1 MELVYL
7 WVEDY
12 KNIKKQ
18 GFNFSPRFECK
29 FYDKYDENGKL
40 KDNCKLEIKPKEHIE
55 NFFGDNINVTAIVG
69 KNGSGKSNVLELIKN
84 RSYENPLISS
94 SFISFLESKKITIYF
109 NRKENILNIYTQN
122 MNITINNQSSIKDKK
137 EKERNNKN
145 IQNILIS
152 STPSHS
158 QKEYILLLDFL
169 KNNDIHFPFDIP
181 KIIKFGIHDDS
192 FDLLKLIES
201 YDFDFNIYY
210 NPFDEAIDKRI
221 KVFHILLLLA
231 YLKNYKIDFKV
242 EASKNYNDTIVEL
255 EDKVEDKIKSKI
267 NVFIDSINIHLENFS
282 KNPDHYLDINKIPDN
297 FFKIYAEI
305 IKRKNDEKLLDF
317 KGKEVFGFDFFP
329 NLSNGEY
336 QFTYL
341 FNMIYSL
348 PNKKK
353 ILLLID
359 EGETFLHPNW
369 QKKYIS
375 YLIQFIKDNFPN
387 RKIHIILTS
396 HSPFLLSDIPK
407 ENIIFLDK
415 EENGNCKVL
424 NHDEVLSKKQTFG
437 ANIHTLLSDSF
448 FMEGGLMGEFAKQKI
463 NKIIDFHKEVEK
475 ENKKE
480 KSNFHLLKIRY
491 EEHKTKFWQIQS
503 IIGEEYLKQVV
514 KNHLGDI
521 ENILLGHN
529 QAKREEI
536 KRLRKEADRLENM

>member
-12 KNIKKQ
+12 KNIKRQ
-18 GFNFSPRFECK
+18 GFNFSPRFECE
-29 FYDKYDENGKL
+29 FHDKYDENGKL
-40 KDNCKLEIKPKEHIE
+40 EENCQLEIKSNDYVE
-55 NFFGDNINVTAIVG
+55 NFFDEKGKINVTAIVG
-69 KNGSGKSNVLELIKN
+69 KNGSGKSNVLALIKN
-84 RSYENPLISS
+84 ISYENPFISS
-94 SFISFLESKKITIYF
+94 SAISFLESKKITIYF
-109 NRKENILNIYTQN
+109 NRKENILNIYVQN
-122 MNITINNQSSIKDKK
+122 MNITINNKSSIKDKK

-169 KNNDIHFPFDIP
+169 KNNNIYFPFNVP
-181 KIIKFGIHDDS
+181 KIIQFGIHDD
-192 FDLLKLIES
+192 FADLLKLIES
-201 YDFDFNIYY
+201 NDFDFYTYY
-210 NPFDEAIDKRI
+210 NVFDDAIDKRI
-221 KVFHILLLLA
+221 KVFHVLLLLA

-267 NVFIDSINIHLENFS
+267 NLFIDSINIHLEDFS
-282 KNPDHYLDINKIPDN
+282 KNPEHYLDINKIPHN

-305 IKRKNDEKLLDF
+305 IKRKNDKELLDF
-317 KGKEVFGFDFFP
+317 KGKKVFGFDFFP
-329 NLSNGEY
+329 KLSNGEY

-348 PNKKK
+348 TNKEN

-407 ENIIFLDK
+407 QNIIFLDK
-415 EENGNCKVL
+415 DENGNCKVVDGL
-424 NHDEVLSKKQTFG
+424 KEKKQTFG

-448 FMEGGLMGEFAKQKI
+448 FMEDGLMGEFAKSKI
-463 NKIIDFHKEVEK
+463 DKAIKLLNKEHLTQDELKYCEQII
-475 ENKKE
+475 
-480 KSNFHLLKIRY
+480 
-491 EEHKTKFWQIQS
+491 S
-503 IIGEEYLKQVV
+503 IIGEPIV
-514 KNHLGDI
+514 KNQLEKMLHYKKVDYL
-521 ENILLGHN
+521 
-529 QAKREEI
+529 AKDTKEEI
-536 KRLRKEADRLENM
+536 AFLKHRIDLLSKRL